1 MCLKYLYI
9 FKLVRSS
16 SQFWSAFFLTYFSV
30 KFLCILPLGRYDS
43 RFCSGWHEVGLLP
56 RNFSYALCSDN
67 VLCFDLTQ
75 STKSQDRK
83 SESKEK
89 QDILSFDKIK
99 EQRERERQRQRER
112 EIRETERR
120 RWVLLF
126 YSKLWMMFGF
136 TSLIC
141 ILNRLQSSVVLA
153 LQHQHLNQ
161 FVTNLLV
168 EQT

>member
-1 MCLKYLYI
+1 M
-9 FKLVRSS
+9 
-16 SQFWSAFFLTYFSV
+16 
-30 KFLCILPLGRYDS
+30 
-43 RFCSGWHEVGLLP
+43 P

-120 RWVLLF
+120 R
-126 YSKLWMMFGF
+126 
-136 TSLIC
+136 
-141 ILNRLQSSVVLA
+141 
-153 LQHQHLNQ
+153 
-161 FVTNLLV
+161 
-168 EQT
+168 